1 MAGRAGRARR
11 RLGWTLLLGLS
22 AIAAVLLVVHLLWP
36 ARVDAIAL
44 VLLVL
49 VALPGLGL
57 VLDSAEL
64 PGGVK
69 VQFRALER
77 RVERTA
83 ATADAALGAATAGA
97 PTPVPPVRP
106 LLAATRGGPATTR
119 RCPTCGTG
127 TAAGDLFCRHCG
139 AELAP
144 RCPRCGSDL
153 GPRPHGNYCP
163 HCGVRLAG
171 ADHPDPLVGRPV
183 EQAVPSEGHATTDGG
198 DGAVP
203 PVSAPPAHQ
212 GTAFHGPVPT
222 LAWTSDTDGPYGI
235 GPFWPRGTSPWES
248 GPATPATPASSGDE
262 PPEDAAPPPPTSRQ
276 ATGNAGQAAEPDS
289 HTRHTTGSDSTTARG
304 VGSAPTAGPGVGSG
318 STTGRGAQRASG
330 AGQGAGSAPM
340 TGQAAGSDFAT
351 GRGAQRDSNAGQ
363 GAGSDSTAGRGARPE
378 GAGTGQDGEI
388 GADSSG
394 EGGPDSVAVQG
405 NDGVVEEEVR
415 GQRPDVG
422 MPQVPPTGRRPSPDH
437 PGELPPPRPP
447 VPGPRRETPSRTWWR
462 RWRRPVSAAPAGW
475 DDAPMPDVG
484 EVAELADRYERQ
496 RARMRSGPRRTAAMN
511 ELFGRLMV
519 ATLRDPGFAAER
531 ALRSDRAGWRLAG
544 CASAY
549 AAPRPELLPVLLA
562 GVLAEDL
569 PFNQYWGLRALA
581 RALSL
586 PDRPELPAGAYAELV
601 GLRRRTARRDAD
613 RAHEV
618 DAILDLL
625 AGDDRAGS

>member
-22 AIAAVLLVVHLLWP
+22 AIAAALLVVHLLWP

-106 LLAATRGGPATTR
+106 LLAATHGSPATTR

-144 RCPRCGSDL
+144 RCARCGGDL

-171 ADHPDPLVGRPV
+171 ADRPDPFVGRPV
-183 EQAVPSEGHATTDGG
+183 EQTVPSEGPATTGGG

-248 GPATPATPASSGDE
+248 GPATPATPATPADE
-262 PPEDAAPPPPTSRQ
+262 PPEDAAPPSPTSRQ
-276 ATGNAGQAAEPDS
+276 ATGNAGQAAEPDP
-289 HTRHTTGSDSTTARG
+289 TARHATGSDSTTAQ
-304 VGSAPTAGPGVGSG
+304 
-318 STTGRGAQRASG
+318 GAQ
-330 AGQGAGSAPM
+330 P
-340 TGQAAGSDFAT
+340 
-351 GRGAQRDSNAGQ
+351 DSN
-363 GAGSDSTAGRGARPE
+363 AGRGARPE

-388 GADSSG
+388 GADSPG
-394 EGGPDSVAVQG
+394 EGGPDSVAAQG
-405 NDGVVEEEVR
+405 NGGVVEEEGVR

-422 MPQVPPTGRRPSPDH
+422 VPQVPPTGRRPSPDH

-475 DDAPMPDVG
+475 DDAPMPEVG

-531 ALRSDRAGWRLAG
+531 ALRSGRAGWRLAG